1 MIDMKYEANAF
12 IKRIDRELND
22 MMFFSSIIELIS
34 DKFYPRHDDSE
45 INTSLRDEFY
55 KSFIEG
61 NLTKK
66 IIRKVLRSYD
76 FECWTEWNLQSII
89 DDFLNDLN
97 FKDGKLTIY
106 RAITTNYDWIKVSAL
121 SKKIKLG
128 DCWSYDYNGAI
139 PYYGNVKDKNHYIFM
154 GDISPRDI
162 DWYHTI
168 LFNLSQSYSHEKE
181 IRLFSNRTIK
191 NFRVEKKGE
200 LFVYQFNYK
209 KKIKS

>member
-22 MMFFSSIIELIS
+22 MMVFSSIIELIS

-168 LFNLSQSYSHEKE
+168 LFNLSQA
-181 IRLFSNRTIK
+181 ILM
-191 NFRVEKKGE
+191 KKR
-200 LFVYQFNYK
+200 
-209 KKIKS
+209 